1 MRDERRVRKIF
12 PVNLMLEGRPC
23 LVVGSGQIA
32 ARKVGHLLDSGATVT
47 VVGPT
52 ASDEIRRWAVEG
64 CVRYLARAFR
74 PADLKGQQVVLAATD
89 DGQVNGE
96 VIRLCRMK
104 HILCS
109 AADGHWA
116 ESDFMVPATL
126 RSPHIT
132 LTLSTGGASCRRAR
146 LAKDYLARHLEIIR
160 SADLMVISVR
170 QTRPASKRAVQDL
183 GSVLHQVW
191 GVHEFVIVNRP
202 DRLDVL
208 AVVAARM
215 PQVAALVRELVTAR
229 FGGRCV
235 IRRGPAA
242 IQDISRR
249 FMGPAHQA
257 ALMSALVAGTR
268 AGWAGSMMKEWI
280 ESGVGPAESGKYQRR
295 YESIIRSI

>member
-32 ARKVGHLLDSGATVT
+32 ARKVGHLLDSGARVT
-47 VVGPT
+47 VVGPM
-52 ASDEIRRWAVEG
+52 ASDEIRRWVAEG
-64 CVRYLARAFR
+64 CVRHLARAFR

-89 DGQVNGE
+89 DAKVNGE
-96 VIRLCRMK
+96 VIRLCHTK

-126 RSPHIT
+126 RRPHIT

-146 LAKDYLARHLEIIR
+146 LTKDYLARHLEIIR

-170 QTRPASKRAVQDL
+170 QTRLASKRAVQDL
-183 GSVLHQVW
+183 GSVLYQIW
-191 GVHEFVIVNRP
+191 GVHEFVIVNRS

-215 PQVAALVRELVTAR
+215 PQVAALVRALVTAR
-229 FGGRCV
+229 FEGRCV

-242 IQDISRR
+242 IRDVSGRVKDE
-249 FMGPAHQA
+249 FH
-257 ALMSALVAGTR
+257 ALEWLSALDESTR
-268 AGWAGSMMKEWI
+268 VGWAGTMMKEWI
-280 ESGVGPAESGKYQRR
+280 ESAGGKATKEEYQRR